1 MNKKIHIA
9 LVGGQTMP
17 VYQGIIEMSPDAIV
31 LICSESTK
39 NQADTIAQEYPGI
52 TSVRQLPPVDML
64 QIMEKTQQ
72 ILDEVAADEV
82 TINVTSGT
90 KSWALAFTMLTQG
103 RENCQIVYI
112 DQNGMFYNY
121 TRRQQWQFQST
132 LSMEQLMRFNG
143 QYPKTH
149 TLLSE
154 YTDEDTKELRKIKT
168 IRHKHPVTFNEL
180 TILSNSKQWKAALD
194 HSDEGTFEARDRV
207 SYIQWNKEDHWVDI
221 FIQGRKFCSNESLES
236 PHIINLVFNT
246 GWFEY
251 EVAKMIS
258 QWQYAHEVWM
268 NVVYPYRG
276 GNAKNEIDVIVN
288 TGGKLLMVE
297 CKTQIQDN
305 TNIDKFRSAVKNYG
319 GMGCKALFITES
331 RMKEAAKEKCA
342 DNQILSFSI
351 QDYEKETDA
360 QRALFALL
368 DKEIININ
376 AK

>member
-1 MNKKIHIA
+1 
-9 LVGGQTMP
+9 
-17 VYQGIIEMSPDAIV
+17 
-31 LICSESTK
+31 
-39 NQADTIAQEYPGI
+39 
-52 TSVRQLPPVDML
+52 
-64 QIMEKTQQ
+64 
-72 ILDEVAADEV
+72 
-82 TINVTSGT
+82 
-90 KSWALAFTMLTQG
+90 
-103 RENCQIVYI
+103 
-112 DQNGMFYNY
+112 
-121 TRRQQWQFQST
+121 
-132 LSMEQLMRFNG
+132 
-143 QYPKTH
+143 
-149 TLLSE
+149 
-154 YTDEDTKELRKIKT
+154 
-168 IRHKHPVTFNEL
+168 
-180 TILSNSKQWKAALD
+180 
-194 HSDEGTFEARDRV
+194 
-207 SYIQWNKEDHWVDI
+207 
-221 FIQGRKFCSNESLES
+221 
-236 PHIINLVFNT
+236 
-246 GWFEY
+246 
-251 EVAKMIS
+251 
-258 QWQYAHEVWM
+258 M